1 MKKYLKLQY
10 IMAAVLT
17 GFVLGSICRLGI
29 FYGTILGI
37 LVFCFLPSF
46 QKYIDKEKEAYFRY
60 AQACL
65 YMEQME
71 SSFKKNRRIYPSLKE
86 TLALFSEGNMKETI
100 QRAVDEIEKEDA
112 KADAAEQALGIVEK
126 DYGCEQMELMHSFF
140 LRSQEQG
147 GDASQAV
154 SVLESRRNAW
164 TDSVEQ
170 CRSEKKNMLFS
181 VLMSFVLLFT
191 VSEAMMF
198 FLPEEM
204 NVMGHTAERIAV
216 VVEIALLL
224 FMTRAVLKKNA
235 TDWLEP
241 IEERT
246 SEKVEAD
253 YRFVEE
259 YDPAKEMRTSI
270 KWAAVPMILTIVLFL
285 TKRSVVLLSVG
296 LAVTVLLLN
305 QHTLDYAMKKKRI
318 KREVER
324 DFPRWM
330 FHVILLLRT
339 ESVQGAVY
347 LSMEKVP
354 ASLQYPV
361 KKLCE
366 ELKEDPTGSAPYFA
380 FLEGYDVPKVQEAM
394 KLLYSISSGTGGNV
408 DEQMLTVIEKNNAMT
423 LQSEK
428 IKNDNRMAGMMGYL
442 FLPVLPSGLKIMAD
456 LALVMLTLYGSIG
469 NML

>member
-100 QRAVDEIEKEDA
+100 QRAVDEIEKKDA
-112 KADAAEQALGIVEK
+112 KADAAEQALGIVEEG
-126 DYGCEQMELMHSFF
+126 YGCEQMELMHSFF

-191 VSEAMMF
+191 VSEAMM
-198 FLPEEM
+198 
-204 NVMGHTAERIAV
+204 
-216 VVEIALLL
+216 
-224 FMTRAVLKKNA
+224 
-235 TDWLEP
+235 
-241 IEERT
+241 
-246 SEKVEAD
+246 
-253 YRFVEE
+253 
-259 YDPAKEMRTSI
+259 
-270 KWAAVPMILTIVLFL
+270 
-285 TKRSVVLLSVG
+285 
-296 LAVTVLLLN
+296 
-305 QHTLDYAMKKKRI
+305 
-318 KREVER
+318 
-324 DFPRWM
+324 
-330 FHVILLLRT
+330 
-339 ESVQGAVY
+339 
-347 LSMEKVP
+347 
-354 ASLQYPV
+354 
-361 KKLCE
+361 
-366 ELKEDPTGSAPYFA
+366 
-380 FLEGYDVPKVQEAM
+380 
-394 KLLYSISSGTGGNV
+394 
-408 DEQMLTVIEKNNAMT
+408 
-423 LQSEK
+423 
-428 IKNDNRMAGMMGYL
+428 
-442 FLPVLPSGLKIMAD
+442 
-456 LALVMLTLYGSIG
+456 
-469 NML
+469 